1 MTWLPKPS
9 HTISTSFFKVTVWFP
24 KWRSLKPWKGHLWVQ
39 TRSLEEPRA
48 WNLYINIYH
57 VFYIYYKRT
66 VWLYLGVL
74 HLGSGCPKMPR
85 RMQVVFCSAMQVGR
99 KIYPPNT
106 WHAVSLKN
114 HLTNIEKTHEYK
126 LISKQMHLWVTF
138 FFPKDLAI

>member
-1 MTWLPKPS
+1 MVFGIPGHHDPLYFFGFSGAKS
-9 HTISTSFFKVTVWFP
+9 NCQRSTFQSGC
-24 KWRSLKPWKGHLWVQ
+24 S
-39 TRSLEEPRA
+39 TRSWGAHLSGHVCGNTFRVYRPMNRF
-48 WNLYINIYH
+48 LY
-57 VFYIYYKRT
+57 VYIYRT

-126 LISKQMHLWVTF
+126 LISKQMHL
-138 FFPKDLAI
+138 

>member
-1 MTWLPKPS
+1 MDRNPS
-9 HTISTSFFKVTVWFP
+9 LGGLFFFIRP
-24 KWRSLKPWKGHLWVQ
+24 RL
-39 TRSLEEPRA
+39 EPRRYQFKMGC
-48 WNLYINIYH
+48 LVIQPFPMQRFGMIQVKQPFINVWLWGSRVCTLKCLSLIT
-57 VFYIYYKRT
+57 KRT

-126 LISKQMHLWVTF
+126 LISKQMHL
-138 FFPKDLAI
+138 